1 LGDIQDVLRPV
12 ADNVHPTDMSHTV
25 IDNACAAGGSDTLTK
40 RLRQA
45 VAPELVALGPQTSDL
60 RPQTSDI
67 EIRTSEI
74 NCTGAIVS
82 LNAGKTRDHGLSTK
96 MMGELEGSNP

>member
-1 LGDIQDVLRPV
+1 MPSLGDIQDVLRPV

-60 RPQTSDI
+60 GYRDKNQRDQLYRCDSLAECGQNPRPRPLDEDDGRARRQ
-67 EIRTSEI
+67 
-74 NCTGAIVS
+74 
-82 LNAGKTRDHGLSTK
+82 
-96 MMGELEGSNP
+96 